1 MTQNMEKKM
10 ISKKV
15 VVLGLWMLLCPFVF
29 FLPSCKSQIQTPEDT
44 KYLEDFHLV
53 NFEPQEKFLA
63 ENELNLFVDYSTCNK
78 LGQNSQFF
86 QAIGESLVNK
96 TTAYYSIKGDQIE
109 QEDLSVNNVYTL
121 LRNIQEVNFAEL
133 AKAADM
139 MANGSVE
146 SVMITDGEYYTPS
159 IAKGHDNDPYLANA
173 FKTWILKG
181 YDVHIISEPYIEPYD
196 GQNYNKKRFY
206 IMFTDDRMQNNIY
219 ERIRRTVDFTLFP
232 DVDEFHISASHP
244 QMKGNG
250 NNASIQ
256 NEVLESKSRG
266 FGTFEIED
274 WDGCDWKT
282 IEDVLVNAV
291 DENTGEPLKGGA
303 PIIEMG
309 LDKNS
314 FGCYRITG
322 LNLKVYDINN
332 EYSDYYNA
340 KVDGQKVG
348 KQQFELAELENFMQL
363 DNKEF
368 DKHSKINISF
378 NQDWFDPS
386 ILSGKPY
393 NYFKIDIAISDVK
406 SIFENHEEKFQ
417 FESISQQGMK
427 NVSVAS
433 SIKQCLAD
441 DKVLDKMR
449 GQVIY
454 SIYVKSEAK

>member
-78 LGQNSQFF
+78 LGQNSHFF
-86 QAIGESLVNK
+86 QDIAASLVNK

-181 YDVHIISEPYIEPYD
+181 YDVHIISEPYIEPYN

-250 NNASIQ
+250 NNASTQ